1 MCWTIFLGLCNFN
14 FFLDQILEA
23 IALFCMKPCTSV
35 HQSSFSY
42 VCSGTAFLLCSEGLC
57 FVEGPFIALSEFQ
70 SKGREG
76 DEEGRDEEWQQTI
89 EKEEKFF
96 MCILHTLRN
105 ETNCDRIYI

>member
-23 IALFCMKPCTSV
+23 IVLFCMKPCTSV

-42 VCSGTAFLLCSEGLC
+42 VCSGTAFLLFSEGLC
-57 FVEGPFIALSEFQ
+57 FVKGPFIALSEVQ

-76 DEEGRDEEWQQTI
+76 DEEGRGNGNKQLKNKKIIYLHFTYF
-89 EKEEKFF
+89 KE
-96 MCILHTLRN
+96 
-105 ETNCDRIYI
+105 